1 MQVEMSKVKSNEAL
15 PPAPAKSMNLFP
27 LPRETLPPSSLLG
40 AHPLH
45 FPSPALVR
53 TLSSAVEATGGLI
66 PWQIL
71 GSPVK
76 GSAWVRLARS
86 LGI

>member
-15 PPAPAKSMNLFP
+15 PPSRQVYELVPSAQ
-27 LPRETLPPSSLLG
+27 ETPPPSSLLG
-40 AHPLH
+40 APHPH

-53 TLSSAVEATGGLI
+53 TLSSAVEATGGLV

-71 GSPVK
+71 GSPIK
-76 GSAWVRLARS
+76 GSAWVRLTRG